1 MSEQTDLLKSVLKTV
16 LKQGAG
22 GAKKVGK
29 ESKRQMT
36 LRNLKQR
43 KQTLYQKLGKEVE
56 QLVNQEELS
65 HPGLDRA
72 LRHLA
77 EVDAELE
84 AMGTSE
90 GAESES
96 TSDPTASATDSAK

>member
-22 GAKKVGK
+22 GAKKMGR

-36 LRNLKQR
+36 LRTLNQR

-56 QLVNQEELS
+56 QLVKQEELS

-72 LRHLA
+72 LKHLA
-77 EVDAELE
+77 EVEAELE
-84 AMGTSE
+84 SMAKVLD
-90 GAESES
+90 SES
-96 TSDPTASATDSAK
+96 QESSEATSSSE

>member
-22 GAKKVGK
+22 GAKKVGQ

-36 LRNLKQR
+36 VRTLKQR

-56 QLVNQEELS
+56 QLVKQEELS

-72 LRHLA
+72 LQHLA
-77 EVDAELE
+77 EVEAELQRVSKVL
-84 AMGTSE
+84 A
-90 GAESES
+90 SES
-96 TSDPTASATDSAK
+96 QESSETTDSSE